1 MELAGQDKIGTEAL
15 LDQNDRLKE
24 EEMPGVIDFECE
36 NDRRIEA
43 GIIADSWR
51 WQNIRLQLNETMA
64 TSELPDTLLV
74 SAGLCAL
81 LDMLEGDGLSRRDAK
96 AFIARS
102 LNALRE

>member
-1 MELAGQDKIGTEAL
+1 
-15 LDQNDRLKE
+15 
-24 EEMPGVIDFECE
+24 MPGVIDFECE

-74 SAGLCAL
+74 SAGRCAL
-81 LDMLEGDGLSRRDAK
+81 LDMLEAAATQRRSSREA
-96 AFIARS
+96 
-102 LNALRE
+102 